1 MGNISERD
9 FETYMELFE
18 QMLTVVKLP
27 DLMIYLRSSVEH
39 LVSNIQKRGRDYEQT
54 MQIEYLDNLNR
65 RYEDFIN
72 NHYKGRVMI
81 VEKDNL
87 DFENRPEDFVG
98 ITNRID
104 SLLYGLFPINR

>member
-1 MGNISERD
+1 
-9 FETYMELFE
+9 
-18 QMLTVVKLP
+18 
-27 DLMIYLRSSVEH
+27 
-39 LVSNIQKRGRDYEQT
+39 
-54 MQIEYLDNLNR
+54 
-65 RYEDFIN
+65 
-72 NHYKGRVMI
+72 MI